1 MKLLGARNWYLPR
14 WLEWM
19 PEIHIEGR
27 HDHDAPR
34 QVDSVLEP
42 AGL

>member
-1 MKLLGARNWYLPR
+1 MVT
-14 WLEWM
+14 

-27 HDHDAPR
+27 HDEHRRP
-34 QVDSVLEP
+34 VDSVLEP